1 MTSRAA
7 EGACAF
13 AWRIYMLH
21 HQGVD
26 ETDDRLAALRRYI
39 TELSE
44 VGEDDFDVLQVAAVM
59 YLKKLDEG
67 YRDEK
72 ARDASSQAVA
82 RRLFE
87 VDH

>member
-13 AWRIYMLH
+13 AWRIYMLL

-26 ETDDRLAALRRYI
+26 ETDDRRAALWRYI
-39 TELSE
+39 TDLSDA
-44 VGEDDFDVLQVAAVM
+44 GEDDFDVLQVAAVM
-59 YLKKLDEG
+59 YLKQLDEG

-72 ARDASSQAVA
+72 ARHASSVAAA

>member
-13 AWRIYMLH
+13 AWRVYMLL
-21 HQGVD
+21 HQEVD
-26 ETDDRLAALRRYI
+26 EADDRLAALRRYVAD
-39 TELSE
+39 LSDA
-44 VGEDDFDVLQVAAVM
+44 GEDDFDVLQVAAVT

-67 YRDEK
+67 CLDEK
-72 ARDASSQAVA
+72 ARHATSQAVA